1 MDLDQNQYQ
10 IIVESSPNMIWRSGL
25 DALCNYFNATWLNFT
40 GKTMD
45 QEVGNGWV
53 DGVHPEDVE
62 RCVKIYLDAFK
73 KQEPFEMDY
82 RLKRHDGVYRWI
94 NDRGVPFYVG
104 DRQFAGYIGSCMDV
118 TEKVEGQKLR
128 EMAQQDGLT
137 KLLNRQYFEQL
148 GKIEFAKAQ
157 RFSTGLT
164 LAMIDIDDFKRI
176 NDTYGHLTG
185 DDVLKEMAQ
194 TMRSMIR
201 DFDLLARFGGDE
213 FVLLMT
219 NTNLSDAN
227 ALIQRLDQAIKNNVV
242 RSGDQ
247 EIKVS
252 ASFGIHQLNGEENLE
267 KVLIEADR
275 RLYEAKRRIKSNDDF
290 D

>member
-25 DALCNYFNATWLNFT
+25 DALCNYFNATWLKFT
-40 GKTMD
+40 GKPMA

-53 DGVHPEDVE
+53 DGVHPEDVD
-62 RCVKIYLDAFK
+62 RCIKIYLGAFA

-94 NDRGVPFYVG
+94 NDRGVPYYVG
-104 DRQFAGYIGSCMDV
+104 DAQFAGYIGSCMDV

-148 GKIEFAKAQ
+148 GNLEFAKAK

-176 NDTYGHLTG
+176 NDTYGHITG
-185 DDVLKEMAQ
+185 DDVLKEMARCMKDV
-194 TMRSMIR
+194 TR

-219 NTNLSDAN
+219 NTNASDAK
-227 ALIQRLDQAIKNNVV
+227 ALIQRIDQAIKKNIV
-242 RSGDQ
+242 RSGDH
-247 EIKVS
+247 EIRVS

-275 RLYEAKRRIKSNDDF
+275 RLYEAKRRIKSNDYD
-290 D
+290 

>member
-25 DALCNYFNATWLNFT
+25 DALCNYFNATWLKFT
-40 GKTMD
+40 GKTMA

-62 RCVKIYLDAFK
+62 RCVKIYLEAFAR
-73 KQEPFEMDY
+73 QEPFEMDY

-94 NDRGVPFYVG
+94 NDRGVPYTIE
-104 DRQFAGYIGSCMDV
+104 DDIFAGYIGSCMDV

-148 GKIEFAKAQ
+148 GNIEFAKAK

-176 NDTYGHLTG
+176 NDTFGHITG
-185 DDVLKEMAQ
+185 DDVLKEMARCMKDV
-194 TMRSMIR
+194 TR

-219 NTNLSDAN
+219 NTNATDAKT
-227 ALIQRLDQAIKNNVV
+227 LIHRLDQAIKNNVV
-242 RSGDQ
+242 RSGEH
-247 EIKVS
+247 EIRVS

-275 RLYEAKRRIKSNDDF
+275 RLYEAKRRIKSNDDY

>member
-25 DALCNYFNATWLNFT
+25 DALCNYFNATWLKFT
-40 GKTMD
+40 GKTMA

-53 DGVHPEDVE
+53 DGVHPEDME
-62 RCVKIYLDAFK
+62 RCVKIYLEAFAR
-73 KQEPFEMDY
+73 QEPFEMDY

-104 DRQFAGYIGSCMDV
+104 DHQFAGYIGSCMDV
-118 TEKVEGQKLR
+118 TEKVEGQRLR

-148 GKIEFAKAQ
+148 GKIEFAKAK

-176 NDTYGHLTG
+176 NDTYGHIIG
-185 DDVLKEMAQ
+185 DDVLKEMAK
-194 TMRSMIR
+194 TMKEVIR

-219 NTNLSDAN
+219 NTNASEAE
-227 ALIQRLDQAIKNNVV
+227 ALIHRLDQAIKKNVV
-242 RSGDQ
+242 RNG
-247 EIKVS
+247 EHEVKVS

-275 RLYEAKRRIKSNDDF
+275 RLYEAKRRIKTNNDHD
-290 D
+290 

>member
-25 DALCNYFNATWLNFT
+25 DASCNYFNVTWLKFT
-40 GKTMD
+40 GKTMA

-62 RCVKIYLDAFK
+62 RCVKIYLEAFA
-73 KQEPFEMDY
+73 KQESFEMDY
-82 RLKRHDGVYRWI
+82 RLKRHDGIYRWI

-104 DRQFAGYIGSCMDV
+104 DHQFAGYIGSCMDV
-118 TEKVEGQKLR
+118 TEKVEGQRLR

-148 GKIEFAKAQ
+148 GKIEFAKAK

-176 NDTYGHLTG
+176 NDTYGHIIG
-185 DDVLKEMAQ
+185 DDVLKEIAR
-194 TMRSMIR
+194 TMKEVIR

-219 NTNLSDAN
+219 NTNASEAE
-227 ALIQRLDQAIKNNVV
+227 ALIHRLDQAIKKNVV
-242 RSGDQ
+242 RNGDH
-247 EIKVS
+247 EVKVS

-275 RLYEAKRRIKSNDDF
+275 RLYEAKRRIKTNNDHD
-290 D
+290 

>member
-104 DRQFAGYIGSCMDV
+104 DHQFAGYIGSCMDV

-242 RSGDQ
+242 RSGDH

>member
-25 DALCNYFNATWLNFT
+25 DALCNYFNATWLNYT
-40 GKTMD
+40 GKTME

-62 RCVKIYLDAFK
+62 RCVKIYLDAFA

-94 NDRGVPFYVG
+94 NDRGVPFYIG
-104 DRQFAGYIGSCMDV
+104 DHRFAGYIGSCMDV

-148 GKIEFAKAQ
+148 GKIEFAKAK

-176 NDTYGHLTG
+176 NDTYGHITG
-185 DDVLKEMAQ
+185 DDVLKEISR
-194 TMRSMIR
+194 TMKEMIR
-201 DFDLLARFGGDE
+201 DFDFLARFGGDE

-219 NTNLSDAN
+219 NTNATEAK
-227 ALIQRLDQAIKNNVV
+227 ALVHRLDQAIKNNIVQ
-242 RSGDQ
+242 SGQ
-247 EIKVS
+247 HEIKVS

-275 RLYEAKRRIKSNDDF
+275 RLYEAKRRIKSTNDYD
-290 D
+290 

>member
-25 DALCNYFNATWLNFT
+25 DTLCNYFNATWLNFT
-40 GKTMD
+40 GKHME
-45 QEVGNGWV
+45 QEVGNGWIE
-53 DGVHPEDVE
+53 GVHPEDVE
-62 RCVKIYLDAFK
+62 RCVKIYLDAFT

-104 DRQFAGYIGSCMDV
+104 DHQFAGYIGSCMDV
-118 TEKVEGQKLR
+118 TEKVEGQRLR

-148 GKIEFAKAQ
+148 GKIEFAKAK

-176 NDTYGHLTG
+176 NDTYGHIIG
-185 DDVLKEMAQ
+185 DDVLKEMAR
-194 TMRSMIR
+194 TMKEVIR

-219 NTNLSDAN
+219 NTNASEAE
-227 ALIQRLDQAIKNNVV
+227 ALVDRLDQAIKKNVV
-242 RSGDQ
+242 RSGDH
-247 EIKVS
+247 EVKVS
-252 ASFGIHQLNGEENLE
+252 ASFGVHQLNGEENLE

-275 RLYEAKRRIKSNDDF
+275 RLYEAKRRIKTSNDHD
-290 D
+290 